1 MAGKNGKIRQYR
13 KPLNINLGIIIF
25 SVIFI
30 YIIICVFLYF
40 TQKQIQ
46 PYEVRTGSLSMDSVY
61 QGIALREETIV
72 SSTDSGYINYYAREG
87 ERVGAGKLVC
97 SVDESGELK
106 EMFEAGEAEDGQ
118 LSADDLE
125 EVRDE
130 VSGFMESFDRIDYI
144 KAADI
149 PNIDLYMDQV
159 LTFMD
164 RKLRSAV
171 RPQTEDRV
179 LTKTMINNYAKNDLL
194 PPPVKKKYS
203 KEHVLMLIFI
213 YYYKGVIP
221 MNEIQTLLQPIT
233 DHYFQNGQAFDLESL
248 YKEVVSL
255 EKEQLEDLKKD
266 VVDKF
271 RRAENSFTETSG
283 EEREFLQKFAL
294 ICLLSFDVYMKKMIV
309 EQLVAELAN
318 DAKAREPEKETHK
331 KNKEK

>member
-1 MAGKNGKIRQYR
+1 MNKNITRR
-13 KPLNINLGIIIF
+13 KKLL
-25 SVIFI
+25 
-30 YIIICVFLYF
+30 
-40 TQKQIQ
+40 QIA
-46 PYEVRTGSLSMDSVY
+46 TSLS
-61 QGIALREETIV
+61 
-72 SSTDSGYINYYAREG
+72 YI
-87 ERVGAGKLVC
+87 
-97 SVDESGELK
+97 DP
-106 EMFEAGEAEDGQ
+106 D
-118 LSADDLE
+118 
-125 EVRDE
+125 
-130 VSGFMESFDRIDYI
+130 
-144 KAADI
+144 DI
-149 PNIDLYMDQV
+149 PEIDLYMDQ
-159 LTFMD
+159 LTTFMED
-164 RKLRSAV
+164 KLNANKRS
-171 RPQTEDRV
+171 EDDKTM
-179 LTKTMINNYAKNDLL
+179 TKTMINNYAKNDLL

-233 DHYFQNGQAFDLESL
+233 DHYFQNGQAFDLESV

>member
-1 MAGKNGKIRQYR
+1 MRILGRIEGVRSTEQSAGINERTVCEADSRVRSTCSRVNVTRRTHSAADSRVRSTRSRVNITGNHPRKGPQDIMAATTEELLQTILQ
-13 KPLNINLGIIIF
+13 
-25 SVIFI
+25 
-30 YIIICVFLYF
+30 
-40 TQKQIQ
+40 
-46 PYEVRTGSLSMDSVY
+46 SLEKV
-61 QGIALREETIV
+61 E
-72 SSTDSGYINYYAREG
+72 
-87 ERVGAGKLVC
+87 
-97 SVDESGELK
+97 
-106 EMFEAGEAEDGQ
+106 
-118 LSADDLE
+118 
-125 EVRDE
+125 
-130 VSGFMESFDRIDYI
+130 YI
-144 KAADI
+144 KAEDI

-233 DHYFQNGQAFDLESL
+233 DHYFQNGQAFDLESV